1 MAGRVVGLFFLP
13 LVLVYL
19 RRWVSGLNQFPAK
32 EPLPTGSRRFES
44 FSPRQI
50 FRVVVQLVER
60 VVWDHEVEGSRPSYP
75 TKQKRDKGVY
85 STMTK
90 EQKISA
96 IQTRIGLL
104 ESRTEKENKSI
115 VNKLKRKMRALEKQA

>member
-1 MAGRVVGLFFLP
+1 
-13 LVLVYL
+13 
-19 RRWVSGLNQFPAK
+19 
-32 EPLPTGSRRFES
+32 
-44 FSPRQI
+44 
-50 FRVVVQLVER
+50 
-60 VVWDHEVEGSRPSYP
+60 
-75 TKQKRDKGVY
+75 
-85 STMTK
+85 MTK